1 MEIPKLDL
9 TETRCPLALLMAKRT
24 CAQLGAGQSLTIH
37 LCDAGSRKDIP
48 RYLLNHGF
56 QVHIQSDNPQLLVI
70 TVTRRL

>member
-9 TETRCPLALLMAKRT
+9 TDTRCPLALLTAKRT
-24 CAQLGAGQSLTIH
+24 CRLLKAGQPLEIH
-37 LCDAGSRKDIP
+37 ICDAGSRKDIP